1 MRVRIDGKNGTGKST
16 FINTLLSRI
25 DKVSGNII
33 KGNEVKFGYISQ
45 DTLIEDNNKTIYE
58 YLTDGIDEV
67 NNSLLFTVL
76 DKFNISYE
84 DRNKKYSKL
93 SPGERTRV
101 NLAKLSID
109 EVNVLVLDEITNH
122 LDMEALNLIY
132 DMLGSFK
139 GTIISISHNRK
150 FNEILSPD
158 ITYNISSSKIEYKEN
173 PRQKVLK

>member
-1 MRVRIDGKNGTGKST
+1 M
-16 FINTLLSRI
+16 
-25 DKVSGNII
+25 
-33 KGNEVKFGYISQ
+33 
-45 DTLIEDNNKTIYE
+45 
-58 YLTDGIDEV
+58 DEV
-67 NNSLLFTVL
+67 NNGLLFTVL
-76 DKFNISYE
+76 DKFNISQE

>member
-1 MRVRIDGKNGTGKST
+1 M
-16 FINTLLSRI
+16 
-25 DKVSGNII
+25 
-33 KGNEVKFGYISQ
+33 
-45 DTLIEDNNKTIYE
+45 
-58 YLTDGIDEV
+58 DEV
-67 NNSLLFTVL
+67 INGLLFTVL

-139 GTIISISHNRK
+139 GTIISIYHNRN